1 MARYKII
8 TLVDITR
15 TNATKSGFEQ
25 LKLNQQS
32 NFNSFR
38 QAIELRSNI
47 DWIRDPVKETG
58 RLPEPADG
66 KATHWIWEFDCE
78 REDVFLKGDD
88 PVGLLKDDLHGVPII
103 TDLEN
108 SVDITPAAVQT
119 KNGNVNTWI
128 QII

>member
-47 DWIRDPVKETG
+47 DWIKDPVKETG